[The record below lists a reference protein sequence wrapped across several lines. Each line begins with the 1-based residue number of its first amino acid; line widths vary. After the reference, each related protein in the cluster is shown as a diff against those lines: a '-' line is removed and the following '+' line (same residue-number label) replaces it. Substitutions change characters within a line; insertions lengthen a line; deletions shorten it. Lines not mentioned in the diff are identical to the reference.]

1 MEMDKYEMT
10 IMNLVC
16 QGGNARS
23 LAMEA
28 IQAAKSGDF
37 EKADAL
43 LAESGTAL
51 LGAHQE
57 QTDSIQNEV
66 RGGHLPVMLLMV
78 HAQDH
83 LMDAMV
89 IKDMAQEFIELYK
102 RIKPEV

>member
-1 MEMDKYEMT
+1 MEMDKYEIT

-37 EKADAL
+37 EKSDIL
-43 LAESGTAL
+43 LAESGAAL

-57 QTDSIQNEV
+57 QTDLIQNEV
-66 RGGHLPVMLLMV
+66 RGEHLPVMLLMV

-89 IKDMAQEFIELYK
+89 IKDMAQEFIDLYK
-102 RIKPEV
+102 RIKTEV